1 MVPPGPLTKH
11 QQQQTN
17 KHQPTARGTPA
28 RPTTLQFHP
37 RRKPNTPPAPTRLNG
52 RGQGFWSGFERSEAR
67 KKPWPRPKA
76 EPPQK
81 QSQPPPKAKLPQKQR
96 RRPLSKQKH
105 EKKPPP
111 NKARAHH
118 NKTTKKLKYR
128 PSACISPP
136 CSPQAPDRNPHAP
149 YQTA

>member
-17 KHQPTARGTPA
+17 KPQPTARRTPP
-28 RPTTLQFHP
+28 RPTPLQSHP

-96 RRPLSKQKH
+96 RRSEEHTSELQSRGH
-105 EKKPPP
+105 LVCRLLLEKK
-111 NKARAHH
+111 KQQSR
-118 NKTTKKLKYR
+118 R
-128 PSACISPP
+128 EIEIST
-136 CSPQAPDRNPHAP
+136 H
-149 YQTA
+149 